1 MSAGP
6 RVAVV
11 GATGAVGRIML
22 EVLAAR
28 EFAAA
33 ELVPFASERSAGREL
48 PGAGVVVPLREDTI
62 AGFDIAVLSRRWHL
76 ARVGSALRGGRR
88 GGRRQ
93 LERLADGPAGAAGR
107 QRGQP

>member
-28 EFAAA
+28 EFATA

-48 PGAGVVVPLREDTI
+48 PGAGTVTGIPAFFSLSTSCSKTFEVTAQAQVTASSVINFAQSDPVVTPGLMGAI
-62 AGFDIAVLSRRWHL
+62 SSR
-76 ARVGSALRGGRR
+76 
-88 GGRRQ
+88 
-93 LERLADGPAGAAGR
+93 
-107 QRGQP
+107 